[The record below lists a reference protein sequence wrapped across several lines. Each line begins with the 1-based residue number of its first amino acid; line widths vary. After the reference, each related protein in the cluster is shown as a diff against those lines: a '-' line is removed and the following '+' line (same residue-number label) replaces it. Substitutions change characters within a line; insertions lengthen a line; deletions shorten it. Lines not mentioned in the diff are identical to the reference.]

1 MAINKFLLS
10 RRHALISIAGFT
22 GGLLLTSCGNKE
34 DYETLSLGA
43 RFADG
48 YQAPTVF
55 TSGSPQRAPYVLI
68 SEQGWPLSEEV
79 PDAIELIVTEIN
91 SEETIFEGKVHRH
104 GEPGVIPYFPLIFD
118 PPRSGEYKVEGRGM
132 DGHHQLIVT
141 DPSDIQLIQI
151 GQKMPSIQTPTM
163 QNNLEINPIC
173 TKSSGIANEYIK
185 TIRKLSQKST
195 FITNKLPLNFLWIGL
210 IKICLPNSKII
221 HCIRNNKDTCLSIFK
236 THFGSASNRYAY
248 NLVDL
253 GNYYNLYEDLMK
265 HWNKILPNFIYEMSY
280 EKLISNQKKQTK
292 ELLDACN
299 LEWSNKCI
307 EFNKNIRPVKTA
319 SSLQVRKSLYK
330 DSVNS
335 WKNYKKHL
343 KPLIEILD

>member
-22 GGLLLTSCGNKE
+22 GGLILTSCGNKE

-118 PPRSGEYKVEGRGM
+118 PPRSGEYKVEGRGL

-173 TKSSGIANEYIK
+173 TKSSGPCSLHKKSLDES
-185 TIRKLSQKST
+185 LSSST
-195 FITNKLPLNFLWIGL
+195 PTALLVSTPRFCRTDVCGPALDIL
-210 IKICLPNSKII
+210 IKQS
-221 HCIRNNKDTCLSIFK
+221 
-236 THFGSASNRYAY
+236 
-248 NLVDL
+248 
-253 GNYYNLYEDLMK
+253 
-265 HWNKILPNFIYEMSY
+265 
-280 EKLISNQKKQTK
+280 
-292 ELLDACN
+292 ELLDGKLSIIHAEVFKEPEKQN
-299 LEWSNKCI
+299 FSVA
-307 EFNKNIRPVKTA
+307 PVVGAFGLTFEP
-319 SSLQVRKSLYK
+319 SLIVA
-330 DSVNS
+330 NS
-335 WKNYKKHL
+335 EGV
-343 KPLIEILD
+343 ITSILHFAMDTKEVSEALSTVL

>member
-22 GGLLLTSCGNKE
+22 GGLILTSCGNKE

-91 SEETIFEGKVHRH
+91 SEETIFEGKVLRH

-173 TKSSGIANEYIK
+173 TKSSGPCSLHKKSLDES
-185 TIRKLSQKST
+185 LSSST
-195 FITNKLPLNFLWIGL
+195 PTALLVSTPRFCQTDVCGPALDIL
-210 IKICLPNSKII
+210 IKQS
-221 HCIRNNKDTCLSIFK
+221 
-236 THFGSASNRYAY
+236 
-248 NLVDL
+248 
-253 GNYYNLYEDLMK
+253 
-265 HWNKILPNFIYEMSY
+265 
-280 EKLISNQKKQTK
+280 
-292 ELLDACN
+292 ELLDGKLSIIHAEVFKEPEKQN
-299 LEWSNKCI
+299 FSVA
-307 EFNKNIRPVKTA
+307 PVVGAFGLTFEP
-319 SSLQVRKSLYK
+319 SLIVA
-330 DSVNS
+330 NS
-335 WKNYKKHL
+335 EGV
-343 KPLIEILD
+343 ITSILHFAMDTKEVSEALSTVL